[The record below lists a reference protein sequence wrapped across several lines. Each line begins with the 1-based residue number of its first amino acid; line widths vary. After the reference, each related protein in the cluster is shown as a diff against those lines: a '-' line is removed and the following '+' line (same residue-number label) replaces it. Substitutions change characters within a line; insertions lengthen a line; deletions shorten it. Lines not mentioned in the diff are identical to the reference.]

1 MTLRRMLPLLCLLT
15 LLLAPV
21 ALAEDREADHNELR
35 TMLRTATEAMNA
47 GNFDA
52 LRPLFYDKFSIT
64 TVDQQLFT
72 NLDDFKAY
80 YEGLLR
86 GGNARLKSIAFHPE
100 ADALTEFVGDNIG
113 LSHGTSTDTY
123 TFTDGDVR
131 TMISRWTATVYKDN
145 GKWKIINL
153 HIGANLLDNPVTAAA
168 KGYVR
173 KAAIIAAVGGLL
185 VGFII
190 AWLLRGSGRRR
201 SRYR

>member
-1 MTLRRMLPLLCLLT
+1 MTLRRKLSLLCLMT
-15 LLLAPV
+15 LSLA
-21 ALAEDREADHNELR
+21 AFARAEDREADHNELR
-35 TMLRTATEAMNA
+35 AMLRTATEAMNA
-47 GNFDA
+47 GDFDA

-72 NLDDFKAY
+72 SLDDFKAY
-80 YEGLLR
+80 YEGLLK
-86 GGNARLKSIAFHPE
+86 GGNARLKSIAFRPE
-100 ADALTEFVGDNIG
+100 ADALTEFVGDNVG

-123 TFTDGDVR
+123 TFADGDVR
-131 TMISRWTATVYKDN
+131 TMTSRWTATVYKDS
-145 GKWKIINL
+145 GRWKIINL

-173 KAAIIAAVGGLL
+173 KAAITAAVGGLL